1 MASCIEDNG
10 EFLSW
15 SSYEYFSVVLK
26 LRNKWIKYIMVI
38 IELYLVIRG
47 EPTFFDGVLFIVS
60 MNFHSN
66 LMKSTTEYRLGI
78 GIVHRNEGK

>member
-1 MASCIEDNG
+1 
-10 EFLSW
+10 
-15 SSYEYFSVVLK
+15 
-26 LRNKWIKYIMVI
+26 MVI